1 MNENRG
7 MKNMDQTSN
16 NQNESDEIK
25 MSRGSVDANEGS
37 LGSGKKKS
45 RFGIGVLVGI
55 VIGAVIITGV
65 WGAAK
70 VVSAVFFKGNFGEL
84 AVHRFRPRCYTHKR
98 LANRPCEFVHKQLL
112 QAFG

>member
-45 RFGIGVLVGI
+45 SF
-55 VIGAVIITGV
+55 T
-65 WGAAK
+65 
-70 VVSAVFFKGNFGEL
+70 
-84 AVHRFRPRCYTHKR
+84 
-98 LANRPCEFVHKQLL
+98 
-112 QAFG
+112 

>member
-37 LGSGKKKS
+37 LGSGKKKKTPFI
-45 RFGIGVLVGI
+45 RD
-55 VIGAVIITGV
+55 
-65 WGAAK
+65 
-70 VVSAVFFKGNFGEL
+70 KGGGGS
-84 AVHRFRPRCYTHKR
+84 PQ
-98 LANRPCEFVHKQLL
+98 KQNTLL
-112 QAFG
+112 FL

>member
-70 VVSAVFFKGNFGEL
+70 VVSAVFFKGNFATESTS
-84 AVHRFRPRCYTHKR
+84 RSDMEHKLDR
-98 LANRPCEFVHKQLL
+98 LNA
-112 QAFG
+112 

>member
-70 VVSAVFFKGNFGEL
+70 VVSAVFFKGNF
-84 AVHRFRPRCYTHKR
+84 AYFFYCICCYPFASIVPSKPVT
-98 LANRPCEFVHKQLL
+98 
-112 QAFG
+112 

>member
-45 RFGIGVLVGI
+45 RFGI
-55 VIGAVIITGV
+55 
-65 WGAAK
+65 W
-70 VVSAVFFKGNFGEL
+70 EL
-84 AVHRFRPRCYTHKR
+84 RCFCPLET
-98 LANRPCEFVHKQLL
+98 EIF
-112 QAFG
+112 